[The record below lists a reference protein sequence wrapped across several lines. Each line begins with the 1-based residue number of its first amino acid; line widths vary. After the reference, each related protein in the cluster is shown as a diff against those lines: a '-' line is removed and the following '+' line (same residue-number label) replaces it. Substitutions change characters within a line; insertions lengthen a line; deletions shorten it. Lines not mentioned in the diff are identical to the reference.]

1 MISLVFP
8 GQGSQKVGMGSDL
21 CEKFDYSKK
30 TLENANEILGYKI
43 SDLILNGPQEKLNQ
57 TTYTQPAI
65 YLIGYL
71 ICEVLKKETNFFEKK
86 FNFFAGHSLGEYTA
100 LTVANSFPLEQ
111 GLLLLKHRGEAM
123 QTAVPIGEGG
133 MLAVLGVETDELK
146 NLINENSN
154 KIKCYLANDNSKGQS
169 ILSGRND
176 ELEKFS
182 LVLKEKKIKNI
193 KLPVSA
199 PFHCELMRSATS
211 KMQMVINNQSFSDP
225 KYKVVSN
232 VTAKEYTENNQIKKL
247 LVQQIES
254 PVRWRESIEYM
265 VANGT
270 TTFVEIGPGKVL
282 SGLIKRINKDV
293 KVLNIE
299 SVEDI
304 QGIDKWLI

>member
-123 QTAVPIGEGG
+123 QSAVPIGEGG
-133 MLAVLGVETDELK
+133 MLAVLGVETGELK

-169 ILSGRND
+169 ILSGRNE

-211 KMQMVINNQSFSDP
+211 KMQMVINNQSISDP

-304 QGIDKWLI
+304 QGIDK